1 LGRIPSLKNFFFL
14 VLREKNKNKL
24 NSKEGRTWA
33 RYSCT

>member
-1 LGRIPSLKNFFFL
+1 
-14 VLREKNKNKL
+14 LREKNKNKL